1 MAQDHTPAG
10 EPKAQPKFD
19 YPKSPDGDRLNPAPK
34 AEWGSEEYH
43 LPETEGWRQFDP
55 HQQVREYQFLL
66 DEVMNIREVEGK
78 VKGYEDI
85 DRNFATLE
93 RFEDMAT
100 AMHDVSH
107 KGDRDPVKMRVVSDE
122 PGKRHIET
130 MLPPYLSGSDGTEG
144 LHQRFSREG
153 WAGVSSD
160 ADYVGGQGLPHAF
173 MGAISEMSMAA
184 NPGYTVLEFLSK
196 GVIAATEAKGSEELK
211 QEWLP
216 RLNSGQFTG
225 AMVMTEPKFGSELVN
240 VETTYM
246 LDKDGKSGRMFGY
259 KRYLSS
265 ADHDA
270 TVGENGERQIV
281 HMVLARTADHEG
293 NLLMK
298 DKQGEVFPIT
308 PENEGRKGRPVLT
321 LALVPR
327 VLLDKD
333 GNYVDEDGNRVDE
346 PHANNVRAVKLN
358 DKMGLE
364 VQSNTDAAYDG
375 AKSFTVGEVGEG
387 LKNMFVIMNEARL
400 GVGLQGTALAE
411 ICRQNVERYAAEERK
426 QGPGGEIINYPN
438 VQENILHMRAAVDA
452 GRAIAA
458 DVGLAFDIATKGKD
472 GHYSEAEKKKTQDYV
487 DVMTPLVK
495 WGLTEKGDDAVDRGQ
510 QMMGGAGYMR
520 EWGISQLRSDVR
532 ISRIYEGSNPL
543 LAVALVGTQLH
554 KMDAFSDKIRGEF
567 KALDADPRMGEIMQ
581 PLHDTFKTFEKA
593 TRWMQAAGL
602 EAKKRGMDSAA
613 SQEFQAAA
621 SHYME
626 LMYGVAAGAALAK
639 NAHAALRALDRGG
652 VDMEQE
658 GFLESKIAT
667 ANFYTNAVLGTEHD
681 MHFAKMK
688 QSTKFLELPDHGLV
702 KQPAS
707 RAEQGSRTATQVAIK
722 GKDMLDDIRERF
734 SGRGQQRA

>member
-1 MAQDHTPAG
+1 MATEKSSPPQN
-10 EPKAQPKFD
+10 FS
-19 YPKSPDGDRLNPAPK
+19 YPTQEDARLNPPPK
-34 AEWGSEEYH
+34 DEWGNGYH
-43 LPETEGWRQFDP
+43 LPETEGWRQYDP
-55 HQQVREYQFLL
+55 SVQTREYQFLL
-66 DEVMNIREVEGK
+66 DEVMDIRRYEGK

-93 RFEDMAT
+93 RFEGMAT

-107 KGDRDPVKMRVVSDE
+107 KGDRDPVKMKVVSDA

-130 MLPPYLSGSDGTEG
+130 MLPPYISGRDGSEG
-144 LHQRFSREG
+144 LHQKFSREG
-153 WAGVSSD
+153 WTGVNSD
-160 ADYVGGQGLPHAF
+160 PNYAGGQGLPHTF
-173 MGAISEMSMAA
+173 MGAISEMSMSA

-196 GVIAATEAKGSEELK
+196 GVIAAMEAKGSEELK

-216 RLNSGQFTG
+216 RLNNGSFTG

-240 VETTYM
+240 VETTYV
-246 LDKDGKSGRMFGY
+246 LDEDGKSGKMYGY

-270 TVGENGERQIV
+270 TLGDKGERNIV
-281 HMVLARTADHEG
+281 HMVLARTADHDG

-298 DKQGEVFPIT
+298 DKQGNVFPMT
-308 PENEGRKGRPVLT
+308 PENEGRKGRPLLT

-333 GNYVDEDGNRVDE
+333 GNYIDEEGNRVDE
-346 PHANNVRAVKLN
+346 PHTNNVRATKLN

-375 AKSFTVGEVGEG
+375 AKGYTVGEVGEG

-400 GVGLQGTALAE
+400 GVGLQGTGVAE

-426 QGPGGEIINYPN
+426 QGPAGEIINYPN
-438 VQENILHMRAAVDA
+438 VQENILHMRAAIDA

-458 DVGLAFDIATKGKD
+458 DVGLAFDIATKGD
-472 GHYSEAEKKKTQDYV
+472 DRHFSAAEKKKVQDYV

-520 EWGISQLRSDVR
+520 EWGIAQTRADVR

-554 KMDAFSDKIRGEF
+554 KMSAFSDKIREDF
-567 KALDADPRMGEIMQ
+567 KSLNADPAMAEIME
-581 PLHDTFKTFEKA
+581 PLNDTFKTFEKA

-602 EAKKRGMDSAA
+602 EAKKRGMDSTAA
-613 SQEFQAAA
+613 QEFQAAA
-621 SHYME
+621 VHYME
-626 LMYGVAAGAALAK
+626 LMYGVAAGTALAK
-639 NAHAALRALDRGG
+639 NAQAAERALQKPG
-652 VDMEQE
+652 VDLEQQS
-658 GFLESKIAT
+658 FLESKVAT
-667 ANFYTNAVLGTEHD
+667 AKFYTNAVLGAEHQ
-681 MHFAKMK
+681 MHFTKMRNTAK
-688 QSTKFLELPDHGLV
+688 SLELPDHGLV
-702 KQPAS
+702 KLPAT
-707 RAEQGSRTATQVAIK
+707 RAERGARAVTKTLVR
-722 GKDMLDDIRERF
+722 GNELLEGIRDKMEER
-734 SGRGQQRA
+734 RQQRAGQGR

>member
-1 MAQDHTPAG
+1 MTDDTQNFKYPTQEDATMNLP
-10 EPKAQPKFD
+10 PKP
-19 YPKSPDGDRLNPAPK
+19 
-34 AEWGSEEYH
+34 EWGDKDDH
-43 LPETEGWRQFDP
+43 LPDMEEWRQYDP
-55 HQQVREYQFLL
+55 SVQTAEYRFLL
-66 DEVMNIREVEGK
+66 DNVMKIRDVEGK
-78 VKGYEDI
+78 VKGYDDI
-85 DRNFATLE
+85 SRNFDTIE
-93 RFEDMAT
+93 RFEGMAT
-100 AMHDVSH
+100 AMHDVSQT
-107 KGDRDPVKMRVVSDE
+107 GDRDPVKMKVVSDE

-130 MLPPYLSGSDGTEG
+130 TLPPYLSGRDGSEG

-153 WAGVSSD
+153 WTGVSSD
-160 ADYVGGQGLPHAF
+160 PAYGEGQGLPHAF
-173 MGAISEMSMAA
+173 MGAISEMGMAA

-196 GVIAATEAKGSEELK
+196 GVIAAMEAKGSEELK

-216 RLNSGQFTG
+216 RLNDGTFTG

-240 VETTYM
+240 VETTYQ
-246 LDKDGKSGRMFGY
+246 LDEDGKSGKMFGY

-270 TVGENGERQIV
+270 TLGENGERNIV

-298 DKQGEVFPIT
+298 DKQGEVFPMT
-308 PENEGRKGRPVLT
+308 PENEGRKGRPMLT

-333 GNYVDEDGNRVDE
+333 GNYIDENGNQVDE
-346 PHANNVRAVKLN
+346 PCTNNVRATKLN

-375 AKSFTVGEVGEG
+375 AQGYTVGEVGEG

-411 ICRQNVERYAAEERK
+411 ITRQNVERYAAEERK

-438 VQENILHMRAAVDA
+438 VQENVLHMRATVDA

-458 DVGLAFDIATKGKD
+458 DVGLAFDIAAKGKD
-472 GHYSEAEKKKTQDYV
+472 EFYSAEDKKKQQDYV

-520 EWGISQLRSDVR
+520 EWGIAQNRADVR

-554 KMDAFSDKIRGEF
+554 KMGSFMDKIREDT
-567 KALDADPRMGEIMQ
+567 AAMNADPEMQGIME
-581 PLHDTFKTFEKA
+581 PLNDTIKTFEKA

-602 EAKKRGMDSAA
+602 EAKKGGMDSVAA
-613 SQEFQAAA
+613 QEFQGAAV
-621 SHYME
+621 HYME
-626 LMYGVAAGAALAK
+626 LMYGVAAGTALAK
-639 NAHAALRALDRGG
+639 NAHVAQNMLKEQD
-652 VDMEQE
+652 VDLVQE
-658 GFLESKIAT
+658 GFLESKVAT
-667 ANFYTNAVLGTEHD
+667 ADFYTNAVLGSEHE
-681 MHFAKMK
+681 MHFNKMK
-688 QSTKFLELPDHGLV
+688 TTARHLELPDLGLV
-702 KQPAS
+702 TQEAT
-707 RAEQGSRTATQVAIK
+707 RAERGARTATQGIIR
-722 GKDMLDDIRERF
+722 GKEMLDRVRERF
-734 SGRGQQRA
+734 ENRGQERA

>member
-1 MAQDHTPAG
+1 MTDT
-10 EPKAQPKFD
+10 
-19 YPKSPDGDRLNPAPK
+19 PKSTKDSKPNFSYPTQEDARLNPQRK
-34 AEWGSEEYH
+34 AEWGTAEDH
-43 LPETEGWRQFDP
+43 LPETEGWRQYDP
-55 HQQVREYQFLL
+55 SQQTREYEFLL
-66 DEVMNIREVEGK
+66 DSVMHIRDYEGK

-85 DRNFATLE
+85 DRNFQTI
-93 RFEDMAT
+93 RDFEPMAR

-130 MLPPYLSGSDGTEG
+130 TLPPYISGRDGSEG

-153 WAGVSSD
+153 WTGVSSD
-160 ADYVGGQGLPHAF
+160 ADYEGGKGMPHTF
-173 MGAISEMSMAA
+173 MGAITEMGMAA

-196 GVIAATEAKGSEELK
+196 GVIAAMEAKGSEELK

-216 RLNSGQFTG
+216 RLNNGSFTG

-246 LDKDGKSGRMFGY
+246 LDPDGKSGKMYGY

-270 TVGENGERQIV
+270 TLGEKGERNIV
-281 HMVLARTADHEG
+281 HMVLARTADSNG

-298 DKQGEVFPIT
+298 DKQGEVFPMT

-333 GNYVDEDGNRVDE
+333 GNYVDENGQRVDE
-346 PHANNVRAVKLN
+346 PCTNNVRAAKLN

-375 AKSFTVGEVGEG
+375 AKSFTVGEVGDG

-400 GVGLQGTALAE
+400 GVGLQGTAIAE
-411 ICRQNVERYAAEERK
+411 ICRQNVERYASAERK
-426 QGPGGEIINYPN
+426 QGPAGEILNYPN
-438 VQENILHMRAAVDA
+438 VQENVLAMRAAIDA
-452 GRAIAA
+452 GRSIAA
-458 DVGLAFDIATKGKD
+458 DVGLAFDIAVKGKD
-472 GHYSEAEKKKTQDYV
+472 DAFTPEQKAQYQKYV

-520 EWGISQLRSDVR
+520 EWGIAQTRADVR

-554 KMDAFSDKIRGEF
+554 KMDAFTDKIRRDF
-567 KALDADPRMGEIMQ
+567 KLLDANPAMDDIMA
-581 PLHDTFKTFEKA
+581 PLHDTFRTFEKA

-613 SQEFQAAA
+613 AQEFQAAA
-621 SHYME
+621 MHYME
-626 LMYGVAAGAALAK
+626 LMYGVAAGTSLAL
-639 NAHAALRALDRGG
+639 NAHAAHQALEKGD
-652 VDMEQE
+652 VNLEQE
-658 GFLESKIAT
+658 SFLESKIAT
-667 ANFYTNAVLGTEHD
+667 ARYYTNAVLAPEHG
-681 MHFAKMK
+681 MHFTKMK
-688 QSTKFLELPDHGLV
+688 NTAQFLELPDHGLV

-707 RAEQGSRTATQVAIK
+707 RAEKGSRAVTQVAIR
-722 GKDMLDDIRERF
+722 GKDLLDDVRERF
-734 SGRGQQRA
+734 EGRGKQRA

>member
-1 MAQDHTPAG
+1 MAQDNSTPAT
-10 EPKAQPKFD
+10 PKFS
-19 YPKSPDGDRLNPAPK
+19 YPTQDDARLNPAPK
-34 AEWGSEEYH
+34 AEWGAPEDH
-43 LPETEGWRQFDP
+43 LPETESWRRYDP
-55 HQQVREYQFLL
+55 HVQTREYQFLL
-66 DEVMNIREVEGK
+66 DNVMNIREYEGK
-78 VKGYEDI
+78 VKGYENI
-85 DRNFATLE
+85 DQNFGTIE
-93 RFEDMAT
+93 RFEDMAS

-107 KGDRDPVKMRVVSDE
+107 KGDRDPVKMRLVSDE

-130 MLPPYLSGSDGTEG
+130 TLPPYISGRDGSEG

-153 WAGVSSD
+153 WTGVSSD
-160 ADYVGGQGLPHAF
+160 PDYEGGQGLPHAF

-196 GVIAATEAKGSEELK
+196 GVIAAMEAKGNEELK

-216 RLNSGQFTG
+216 RLNNGSFTG
-225 AMVMTEPKFGSELVN
+225 AMVMTEPNFGSELVN
-240 VETTYM
+240 VETTFM
-246 LDKDGKSGRMFGY
+246 LDEDGKSGKMFGY

-270 TVGENGERQIV
+270 TLGEKGERNIV
-281 HMVLARTADHEG
+281 HMVLARTADSDG

-298 DKQGEVFPIT
+298 DKQGEIFPMT

-333 GNYVDEDGNRVDE
+333 GNYVDEEGNRVDE
-346 PHANNVRAVKLN
+346 PNTNNVRAAKLN

-375 AKSFTVGEVGEG
+375 AKGFTVGEVGEG

-411 ICRQNVERYAAEERK
+411 ITRQNVERYASAERK

-452 GRAIAA
+452 GRSIAA
-458 DVGLAFDIATKGKD
+458 DVGLAFDVAVKGKD
-472 GHYSEAEKKKTQDYV
+472 EHFSEVEKKKVQDYV

-520 EWGISQLRSDVR
+520 EWGIAQNRADVR

-554 KMDAFSDKIRGEF
+554 KMDAFTDKIS
-567 KALDADPRMGEIMQ
+567 KDLKKLNADPAMDDIMG
-581 PLHDTFKTFEKA
+581 PLNDTFKTFEKA

-602 EAKKRGMDSAA
+602 EAKKHGMNSSA

-621 SHYME
+621 MHYME
-626 LMYGVAAGAALAK
+626 LMYGVAAGTALAN
-639 NAHAALRALDRGG
+639 NAHVANKMLEQGG
-652 VDMEQE
+652 VDIEQE
-658 GFLESKIAT
+658 SFLESKVAT
-667 ANFYTNAVLGTEHD
+667 AKFYTNAVLAPEHQ
-681 MHFAKMK
+681 MHFTKMK
-688 QSTKFLELPDHGLV
+688 TTAPSLELPDHGLV
-702 KQPAS
+702 KLPAS
-707 RAEQGSRTATQVAIK
+707 RAEKGSRAVTQVAVR
-722 GKDMLDDIRERF
+722 GKDLLDDMRERF
-734 SGRGQQRA
+734 ANRGQQRA